1 MIKASKSLRPPIPI
15 WQRHQQQQKA
25 VHWAER
31 LTASAQGLTVN
42 SCAWCTHTRTHRL
55 AHMCKGEERESAKE
69 SQESHLRAYVPWVS
83 RAVKSIVYPYY
94 TGHWLPLCFGL
105 IRRSGTRMCL
115 CVCVFMGHHC
125 YCLCLTVSGYPC
137 LPVTRPVATC
147 SILMIF
153 SKYRMYISLRI
164 SVYIELS
171 VNEDDWSAT
180 WVVFNLLQS
189 VA

>member
-1 MIKASKSLRPPIPI
+1 M
-15 WQRHQQQQKA
+15 H
-25 VHWAER
+25 
-31 LTASAQGLTVN
+31 
-42 SCAWCTHTRTHRL
+42 THTQTRTHVQGRRERVRKRVRRVTFVPT
-55 AHMCKGEERESAKE
+55 CRESAGQSKV
-69 SQESHLRAYVPWVS
+69 SSTLITLDTGFHFVLGLSVAVVPTCV
-83 RAVKSIVYPYY
+83 
-94 TGHWLPLCFGL
+94 
-105 IRRSGTRMCL
+105 

-180 WVVFNLLQS
+180 
-189 VA
+189 

>member
-1 MIKASKSLRPPIPI
+1 MP
-15 WQRHQQQQKA
+15 
-25 VHWAER
+25 
-31 LTASAQGLTVN
+31 T
-42 SCAWCTHTRTHRL
+42 C
-55 AHMCKGEERESAKE
+55 RESAGQSKV
-69 SQESHLRAYVPWVS
+69 SPTLITLDTGFHFVLGLSVAVVP
-83 RAVKSIVYPYY
+83 
-94 TGHWLPLCFGL
+94 T
-105 IRRSGTRMCL
+105 
-115 CVCVFMGHHC
+115 CVCVRVFMGHHC

-180 WVVFNLLQS
+180 
-189 VA
+189 